1 MQNAVKPSPWS
12 DFMDL
17 KKGNLYTI
25 SKEEKVNQLISE
37 KKNNEFFFFLLI
49 ETTL

>member
-1 MQNAVKPSPWS
+1 MHYGDYVRHSTKNGLLQNTIRPSPWS

-25 SKEEKVNQLISE
+25 SKEEKVDQFIQR
-37 KKNNEFFFFLLI
+37 
-49 ETTL
+49 